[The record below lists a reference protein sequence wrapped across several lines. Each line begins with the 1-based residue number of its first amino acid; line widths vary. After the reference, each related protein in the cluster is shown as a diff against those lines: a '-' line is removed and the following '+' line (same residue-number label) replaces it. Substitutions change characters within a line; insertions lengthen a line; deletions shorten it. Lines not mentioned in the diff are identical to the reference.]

1 MVVSIEVFLSF
12 TSFLTKFIK
21 LYGRLGKTDLRPA
34 RYCRAAVARR
44 SLLCKCVYWKNVGR
58 PPALSLEKGG
68 VIAGIRHIF
77 LAGAFAC
84 LATGMLLCSCS
95 TGSPAAPES
104 TSSHA
109 EESVP
114 SHEASAPEPASADSA
129 EPVRIGKDQVTVLV
143 LNGCGIE
150 GGAAEVAEKVRAA
163 GFENVT
169 VDNATYFNVPST
181 RVSYYHEENSAE
193 AEELGDLLKVV
204 GLASVYCYDGDDW
217 AGGWKK
223 DYDILVMVGDPSAAD
238 NPIYFGAGPEGES
251 K

>member
-1 MVVSIEVFLSF
+1 M
-12 TSFLTKFIK
+12 
-21 LYGRLGKTDLRPA
+21 
-34 RYCRAAVARR
+34 
-44 SLLCKCVYWKNVGR
+44 
-58 PPALSLEKGG
+58 
-68 VIAGIRHIF
+68 AGIRHIF

-84 LATGMLLCSCS
+84 LVSGMLLCSCS
-95 TGSPAAPES
+95 TGSPSASES
-104 TSSHA
+104 TSALA
-109 EESVP
+109 EKNVP
-114 SHEASAPEPASADSA
+114 IRETSAPEPASASADTA

-150 GGAAEVAEKVRAA
+150 GAAAEAAEKVRAA

-217 AGGWKK
+217 AGGWNK

-238 NPIYFGAGPEGES
+238 NPIYVGAGPEGES

>member
-1 MVVSIEVFLSF
+1 M
-12 TSFLTKFIK
+12 
-21 LYGRLGKTDLRPA
+21 
-34 RYCRAAVARR
+34 
-44 SLLCKCVYWKNVGR
+44 
-58 PPALSLEKGG
+58 
-68 VIAGIRHIF
+68 AGIRHIF

-143 LNGCGIE
+143 LNGCGVE
-150 GGAAEVAEKVRAA
+150 GAAAEVAEKVRGA

-169 VDNATYFNVPST
+169 VDNATYFNSALT
-181 RVSYYHEENSAE
+181 RVSYYHKENSAE
-193 AEELGDLLKVV
+193 AEELAELLKVP
-204 GLASVYCYDGDDW
+204 GSVYCYDSDQS
-217 AGGWKK
+217 GGWSE
-223 DYDILVMVGDPSAAD
+223 DYDILVLVGDPSVGGFA
-238 NPIYFGAGPEGES
+238 PQGAQV
-251 K
+251 

>member
-1 MVVSIEVFLSF
+1 M
-12 TSFLTKFIK
+12 
-21 LYGRLGKTDLRPA
+21 
-34 RYCRAAVARR
+34 
-44 SLLCKCVYWKNVGR
+44 
-58 PPALSLEKGG
+58 
-68 VIAGIRHIF
+68 AGIRHIF

-150 GGAAEVAEKVRAA
+150 GAAAEVAEKVRAA

-217 AGGWKK
+217 AGGGTRTTTSSSWWATPRLPTTPSMSV
-223 DYDILVMVGDPSAAD
+223 LVQRGSRNSSLRYRVPWSMRANSSAMAAGDSFIPLSSQQ
-238 NPIYFGAGPEGES
+238 IS
-251 K
+251 TL

>member
-1 MVVSIEVFLSF
+1 MDAWERLISGLHVTVVR
-12 TSFLTKFIK
+12 
-21 LYGRLGKTDLRPA
+21 RLRGVAFFVSVYTGKTSEGLRLFRWRKVELWQAFVTFFLLVHSRALRP
-34 RYCRAAVARR
+34 
-44 SLLCKCVYWKNVGR
+44 
-58 PPALSLEKGG
+58 
-68 VIAGIRHIF
+68 
-77 LAGAFAC
+77 
-84 LATGMLLCSCS
+84 GMLLCSCS

-150 GGAAEVAEKVRAA
+150 GAAAEVAEKVRAA

-217 AGGWKK
+217 AGGWNK

-238 NPIYFGAGPEGES
+238 NPIYVGAGPEGES

>member
-1 MVVSIEVFLSF
+1 M
-12 TSFLTKFIK
+12 
-21 LYGRLGKTDLRPA
+21 
-34 RYCRAAVARR
+34 
-44 SLLCKCVYWKNVGR
+44 
-58 PPALSLEKGG
+58 
-68 VIAGIRHIF
+68 AGIRHIF

-150 GGAAEVAEKVRAA
+150 GAAAEVAEKVRAA

-217 AGGWKK
+217 AGGWNK
-223 DYDILVMVGDPSAAD
+223 DYDILVMVGDPRLPTTPSMSVLVQRGSRNSSLRYRVPWSMRANSSAMA
-238 NPIYFGAGPEGES
+238 AGDSFIPLS
-251 K
+251 SQQISTL

>member
-1 MVVSIEVFLSF
+1 M
-12 TSFLTKFIK
+12 
-21 LYGRLGKTDLRPA
+21 
-34 RYCRAAVARR
+34 
-44 SLLCKCVYWKNVGR
+44 
-58 PPALSLEKGG
+58 
-68 VIAGIRHIF
+68 AGIRHIF

-150 GGAAEVAEKVRAA
+150 GAAAEVAEKVRAA

-217 AGGWKK
+217 AGGWNK

-238 NPIYFGAGPEGES
+238 NPIYVGAGPEGS
-251 K
+251 RNSSLRYRVPWSMRANSSAMAAGDSFIPLSSQQISTL

>member
-1 MVVSIEVFLSF
+1 M
-12 TSFLTKFIK
+12 
-21 LYGRLGKTDLRPA
+21 
-34 RYCRAAVARR
+34 
-44 SLLCKCVYWKNVGR
+44 
-58 PPALSLEKGG
+58 
-68 VIAGIRHIF
+68 AGIRHIF

-129 EPVRIGKDQVTVLV
+129 DPVRIGKDQVTVLV

-150 GGAAEVAEKVRAA
+150 GAAAEVAEKVRAA

-217 AGGWKK
+217 AGGWNK

-238 NPIYFGAGPEGES
+238 NPIYVGAGPEGES

>member
-1 MVVSIEVFLSF
+1 M
-12 TSFLTKFIK
+12 
-21 LYGRLGKTDLRPA
+21 RLPRPSRLRP
-34 RYCRAAVARR
+34 
-44 SLLCKCVYWKNVGR
+44 
-58 PPALSLEKGG
+58 
-68 VIAGIRHIF
+68 I
-77 LAGAFAC
+77 
-84 LATGMLLCSCS
+84 
-95 TGSPAAPES
+95 
-104 TSSHA
+104 
-109 EESVP
+109 
-114 SHEASAPEPASADSA
+114 A

-150 GGAAEVAEKVRAA
+150 GAAAEVAEKVRAA

-217 AGGWKK
+217 AGGWNK

-238 NPIYFGAGPEGES
+238 NPIYVGAGPEGES